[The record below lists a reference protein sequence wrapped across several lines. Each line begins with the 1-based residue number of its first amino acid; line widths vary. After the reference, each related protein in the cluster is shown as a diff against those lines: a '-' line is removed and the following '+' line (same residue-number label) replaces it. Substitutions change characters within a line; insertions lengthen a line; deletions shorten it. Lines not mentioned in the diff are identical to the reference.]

1 MNNLPPIVET
11 AVHIR
16 NPITKNGSVYVIGYG
31 VSFANTGETMALID
45 GVKRIA
51 PGTTWMIGH
60 GELHAVFAQR
70 FIVKFEGDGEN
81 YLEVEEHQL
90 KECDYSNYEKQ

>member
-1 MNNLPPIVET
+1 MSNLPPIVET

-16 NPITKNGSVYVIGYG
+16 NPVAANGSVYVVGYG
-31 VSFANTGETMALID
+31 VSFANTGTTRAIID
-45 GVKRIA
+45 GAKRMD

-70 FIVKFEGDGEN
+70 FIIKFEGEGEN
-81 YLEVEEHQL
+81 RLEIEEHQL
-90 KECDYSNYEKQ
+90 KECDYSNYVKQ